1 LNLICL
7 ISKHMIN
14 MSNIDNI
21 ITKIISGNSSPEDQ
35 KELTIWLNK
44 SEENKLYFEEQKK
57 LWNIIEKKEI
67 NFEINTEKAWE
78 KFNLSK
84 DSQIQEKERRY
95 IFLKIAAVFI
105 VLLSSTLLLFL
116 FADKNQTKQL
126 SENRKIEQK
135 QTKSNVE
142 KNAVYLSENSS
153 PLVHKFYP
161 KRRDTVFNKEIILP
175 DSSIAIISK
184 ESKIN
189 LIDFNKSETRIASL
203 FGAGMFDIKPKDKDF
218 VLETEELKI
227 IVQGTK
233 FNIQEIDDKNNLI
246 EISVEDGYMEVFEKE
261 NLNNSVKI
269 SSNEKYVYN
278 TLDKTFTKISSP
290 KKRFFKRMFRG
301 RE

>member
-1 LNLICL
+1 
-7 ISKHMIN
+7 

-21 ITKIISGNSSPEDQ
+21 ITKIISGNSSLEDQ
-35 KELTIWLNK
+35 KELSIWLNK

-67 NFEINTEKAWE
+67 NFEINIENAWE
-78 KFNLSK
+78 KFNSLK
-84 DSQIQEKERRY
+84 DSQTQEKERRY
-95 IFLKIAAVFI
+95 ILLKIAAVFI
-105 VLLSSTLLLFL
+105 LLLSSTLLLFL

-135 QTKSNVE
+135 HIKSIVE
-142 KNAVYLSENSS
+142 KNTVYLTENKS
-153 PLVHKFYP
+153 PLVYQIHSK
-161 KRRDTVFNKEIILP
+161 KRDTVFNREIILP
-175 DSSIAIISK
+175 DSSIATISK

-189 LIDFNKSETRIASL
+189 LIGFNKSETRIASL
-203 FGAGMFDIKPKDKDF
+203 SGAGMFDIKPKDKDF

-233 FNIQEIDDKNNLI
+233 FNIQEIDEKRNLI